1 MGLTIFCR
9 ILSVPHNIVIHMNNV
24 TINVNN
30 NIGILEM
37 IVLCFSVQGEDLIKH
52 VYAKCYVFTF

>member
-1 MGLTIFCR
+1 
-9 ILSVPHNIVIHMNNV
+9 MNNV
-24 TINVNN
+24 TINMNN